1 MVVIKKNVGLY
12 ILDESHVTS
21 SMKEDANRIY
31 AHYGLVSLS
40 SRVVDKYPEMVF
52 RTSYV
57 RDIFPDA
64 KFLFLYRNGWD
75 TCHSIDLWS
84 KRLGVETRGECHDWW
99 GANDRKWHALCKQV
113 VACDEDLSPFLDQIQ
128 EYSDHVHRAAVEWIV
143 TMKKGLELVERNL
156 AMGVKYE
163 DFVVSKDY
171 RNKVL
176 EFCNLSTDE
185 NFDSYCESVLKA
197 PSKKKSVKLPS
208 EIASVFNE
216 VMKKL
221 GYEK

>member
-1 MVVIKKNVGLY
+1 M
-12 ILDESHVTS
+12 
-21 SMKEDANRIY
+21 A
-31 AHYGLVSLS
+31 
-40 SRVVDKYPEMVF
+40 
-52 RTSYV
+52 
-57 RDIFPDA
+57 
-64 KFLFLYRNGWD
+64 
-75 TCHSIDLWS
+75 C
-84 KRLGVETRGECHDWW
+84 
-99 GANDRKWHALCKQV
+99 LCKQV

-197 PSKKKSVKLPS
+197 PSKKKKCKAP
-208 EIASVFNE
+208 F
-216 VMKKL
+216 
-221 GYEK
+221 